1 MNLDSF
7 ISRLY
12 LAVFGEEEVHNG
24 NIVSHVY
31 LNTMLYFKSS
41 IPDCFLVSSLLKVF
55 SITSH
60 YVQIVHSG

>member
-1 MNLDSF
+1 MNLDRF

-12 LAVFGEEEVHNG
+12 LAVFGEEVHNG

-31 LNTMLYFKSS
+31 LKTMLYFKSS